1 MRRILISLGFVFLFE
16 VCSVCVCAQ
25 SASIAP
31 TRTHI
36 DALIHDLQD
45 KSAEV
50 RIQAAKTLY
59 GLEAKAAPAAKAL
72 VVALGD
78 REYIV
83 REFSRNALTEI
94 GPPAIPHLANILK
107 RDITSKRMLAL
118 GRKRAR
124 RPSAASVRREV
135 TLKRLLMHGRQKR
148 LLTFEVCSR
157 IGDGPPRKSD
167 VFKGL
172 TPVLFASLS
181 DKDPFVR
188 VAAIRCLWGMGEASC
203 VPQLIIMLEKDKH
216 VAVRHEAVVA
226 CITFRNRAVA
236 AIPVLARM
244 VVREYDTLYDN
255 AESLGA
261 DAVEALSGIGE
272 PALPALA
279 FIVADDKQRGDIRSK
294 VLCAMRNMT
303 SHAKIDAAA
312 PAICKALLDR
322 DKTVRCNAAA
332 TLGNMETA
340 DADVRA
346 ALLVATKDKI
356 PCVRLEA
363 AESLYRFD
371 PQNPVVLATILP
383 ALYDKEATVR
393 GSACFTLK
401 RIGAPVATPT
411 IPRLIGLLS
420 DENGTVRLNAIYALS
435 TMAGQKANIA
445 TAIPALKLAANDPNW
460 SIRHAAQDC
469 LKQVK

>member
-16 VCSVCVCAQ
+16 VCSVCVYAQ

-45 KSAEV
+45 KATEV
-50 RIQAAKTLY
+50 RIQAAKALY

-83 REFSRNALTEI
+83 REFSRNALAEI
-94 GPPAIPHLANILK
+94 GPPAIPHLAKIIN

-118 GRKRAR
+118 GRKRVS

-148 LLTFEVCSR
+148 LLAFEVCSR
-157 IGDGPPRKSD
+157 IGDGPPRKGD

-203 VPQLIIMLEKDKH
+203 VPQLIKMLEKDKD
-216 VAVRHEAVVA
+216 VAVRHEAVMA
-226 CITFRNRAVA
+226 CITFENKAVA

-244 VVREYDTLYDN
+244 VVQEYDTIYDN

-279 FIVADDKQRGDIRSK
+279 YIVADDKQRGDIRCK
-294 VLCAMRNMT
+294 VLSAMRNMT
-303 SHAKIDAAA
+303 SHAKIA
-312 PAICKALLDR
+312 
-322 DKTVRCNAAA
+322 
-332 TLGNMETA
+332 GNRSPNWQTSPS
-340 DADVRA
+340 
-346 ALLVATKDKI
+346 
-356 PCVRLEA
+356 PCRVPRM
-363 AESLYRFD
+363 SSWSSCIV
-371 PQNPVVLATILP
+371 PVVRSVTNASSPWSDASPNSKRTSTSLP
-383 ALYDKEATVR
+383 YA
-393 GSACFTLK
+393 SAPTLPT
-401 RIGAPVATPT
+401 PVLRPPRTHSTHPSPSAKHPPAKSQAHSRD
-411 IPRLIGLLS
+411 IP
-420 DENGTVRLNAIYALS
+420 
-435 TMAGQKANIA
+435 
-445 TAIPALKLAANDPNW
+445 
-460 SIRHAAQDC
+460 HA
-469 LKQVK
+469 